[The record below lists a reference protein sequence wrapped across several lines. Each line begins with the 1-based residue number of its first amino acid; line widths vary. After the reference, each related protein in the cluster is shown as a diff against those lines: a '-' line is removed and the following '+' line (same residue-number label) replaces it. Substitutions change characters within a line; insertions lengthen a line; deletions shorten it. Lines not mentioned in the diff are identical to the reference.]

1 MSAPELKPCPFCGE
15 NLIVHGSPITR
26 DIKKVSHPSND
37 CILSSHN
44 WWHVPRFIGPWN
56 TRAALSAALEAER
69 ASHTATL
76 KDAQDECAR
85 AEAAEAERDTLKSE
99 NARLREALF
108 ECQEEIDAYIQ
119 HEYPHD
125 HPVQERYRQRDY
137 AANPARAALQKEN
150 KA

>member
-1 MSAPELKPCPFCGE
+1 MTITTPEAVERFDLEQPTEHMGSA
-15 NLIVHGSPITR
+15 SM
-26 DIKKVSHPSND
+26 D
-37 CILSSHN
+37 
-44 WWHVPRFIGPWN
+44 
-56 TRAALSAALEAER
+56 RAPGYGDWVRYSDYVALSAALEAER

-85 AEAAEAERDTLKSE
+85 AEKAEAEV
-99 NARLREALF
+99 ARLRDALF

-137 AANPARAALQKEN
+137 AANPARIALQKEN
-150 KA
+150 KP